1 MAHYINST
9 TCSLRDVFQSEAK
22 ELRNA
27 MIQYLG
33 RYKIIKEI
41 GHGAMGVV
49 YEAKDPLIDRIV
61 AVKTINMEDLD
72 PDERKEYEARFY
84 LEARSAG
91 RLNHPNIVTIY
102 DLGESAGMSYIAME
116 MMEGSELQNLL
127 KEGQWMPVNEVLN
140 IMIQV
145 ATGLAYAHEHGIIHR
160 DIKPSNIMVL
170 KGNRVKIADFGIAR
184 MDSWHLDTQGGKL
197 LGSPLY
203 MSPEQVSSLPVDH
216 RSDIFSAGTIL
227 YRMLSGKMPFTGD
240 NTHAITYQIVNKDP
254 QKPSFLNPEVPEMLD
269 MIVSKCLSKNPDDR
283 YQSAAEIA
291 EDLRSCQE
299 QFLHTKSSHKEIHVK
314 KASESKLR
322 ILKIAGIFVM
332 LLILYE
338 LAEEFIM
345 H

>member
-1 MAHYINST
+1 
-9 TCSLRDVFQSEAK
+9 
-22 ELRNA
+22 

-41 GHGAMGVV
+41 GHGAMGIV

-61 AVKTINMEDLD
+61 AVKTINLEDLD

-91 RLNHPNIVTIY
+91 RLSHPNIVTIY
-102 DLGESAGMSYIAME
+102 DLGESGGMAYIAME
-116 MMEGSELQNLL
+116 LMEGSELQNLL
-127 KEGQWMPVNEVLN
+127 KDGQWLPVNEVLN
-140 IMIQV
+140 IMIEV

-203 MSPEQVSSLPVDH
+203 MSPEQVSSRPVDH
-216 RSDIFSAGTIL
+216 RSDIFSVGTVL
-227 YRMLSGKMPFTGD
+227 YRVLSGKMPFTGD
-240 NTHAITYQIVNKDP
+240 NTHAISYQIVNKEP
-254 QKPSFLNPEVPEMLD
+254 QKPSSLNPDIPDMLD
-269 MIVSKCLSKNPDDR
+269 AIVARCLSKNPDDR
-283 YQSAAEIA
+283 YQSAIELAD
-291 EDLRSCQE
+291 DLRSCKDNL
-299 QFLHTKSSHKEIHVK
+299 LHAKARREDISADKTPGNTK
-314 KASESKLR
+314 R
-322 ILKIAGIFVM
+322 ILKIAGIFVL